1 MARAD
6 GAARRSTDTHVSNTG
21 IPAMVYSD
29 LKSSGFFQMAHKVAW
44 AGLADNHLNRSVL
57 RQTKAQ
63 DSDANSRTKLSTFT
77 SAFHSMT
84 GR

>member
-29 LKSSGFFQMAHKVAW
+29 LKSSGFFQMAPKVAW
-44 AGLADNHLNRSVL
+44 AGLSIQLDRSVP
-57 RQTKAQ
+57 RRTKVRE
-63 DSDANSRTKLSTFT
+63 SDANSRTKLSTFT